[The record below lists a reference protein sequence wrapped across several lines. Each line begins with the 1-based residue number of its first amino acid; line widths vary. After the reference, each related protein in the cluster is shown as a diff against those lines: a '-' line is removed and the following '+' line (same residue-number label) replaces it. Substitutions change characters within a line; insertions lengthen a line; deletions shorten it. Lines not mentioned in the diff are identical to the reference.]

1 MVLGGAMVQN
11 SELQW
16 GRYRHSARNRPML
29 EVERERELLVQA
41 QRGDQR
47 ALTELID
54 CHMRLAVKVASRYA
68 RDGLSAHDLISE
80 GVLGLLEAVRRFDLR
95 HQTRF
100 ASYAA
105 WWVRAFI
112 RRYALANRRIVGVPT
127 TRGARVA
134 RARLRQTEREL
145 TQRLGRAP
153 QRDEIALSLGISEH
167 DVELVDVALSHRD
180 VSLTVSEGA
189 QAFEPIDEQ
198 PGPEESF
205 VEHEGRARMQEA
217 VADAMGLLST
227 RERTVLSK
235 QFFSDAGDS
244 LSSMGRELGVSRQRV
259 GQILAGAREKLR
271 GKLEAVA

>member
-1 MVLGGAMVQN
+1 MVLD

-41 QRGDQR
+41 QAGEQA
-47 ALTELID
+47 ALAELIE

-68 RDGLSAHDLISE
+68 RDGLAAHDLVSE

-145 TQRLGRAP
+145 TQRLGRKP
-153 QRDEIALSLGISEH
+153 ERDEIALSLGISER
-167 DVELVDVALSHRD
+167 DVELVDVALSYRD
-180 VSLTVSEGA
+180 VSLTVQEGS

-198 PGPEESF
+198 AGPEECF
-205 VEHEGRARMQEA
+205 VEQERRSRMQEA

-227 RERTVLSK
+227 REQTVLSK
-235 QFFSDAGDS
+235 QFFSDSGES
-244 LSSMGRELGVSRQRV
+244 LSSVGRELGVSRQRV

>member
-1 MVLGGAMVQN
+1 
-11 SELQW
+11 
-16 GRYRHSARNRPML
+16 ML
-29 EVERERELLVQA
+29 EVGRERELLVQA

-47 ALTELID
+47 ALAELID

-68 RDGLSAHDLISE
+68 RDGLSAHDLVSE

-100 ASYAA
+100 ASYAG

-145 TQRLGRAP
+145 TQSLGRKP
-153 QRDEIALSLGISEH
+153 ERDEIAQALGISEH
-167 DVELVDVALSHRD
+167 DVELVDVALSYRD
-180 VSLTVSEGA
+180 VSLTVQEGS
-189 QAFEPIDEQ
+189 QTYEPIDDQ
-198 PGPEESF
+198 LGPEESF
-205 VEHEGRARMQEA
+205 EEHERRMRMESA
-217 VADAMGLLST
+217 VTDAMRLLTT
-227 RERTVLSK
+227 REQTVLSK
-235 QFFSDAGDS
+235 QFFSEAGES
-244 LSSMGRELGVSRQRV
+244 LSSVGRELGVSRQRV